1 MKLDPF
7 RSVDGVPFSASREDI
22 VRLHGR
28 PLSQER
34 NAVRLT
40 ALDYGGVVYR
50 FQDAEDGGR
59 LEEITC
65 QAAVLDLGEVQVGFA
80 DLAAFV
86 RGRDVRAFERAGFLV
101 SPRFGLAFVPGEPS
115 WVTALA
121 AHCLPQWEALSGAGL
136 H

>member
-7 RSVDGVPFSASREDI
+7 RSVDGVPFSASREDV

-65 QAAVLDLGEVQVGFA
+65 RAPVLDLGHLQVAFA

-86 RGRDVRAFERAGFLV
+86 RGHDARAFERAGFLV
-101 SPRFGLAFVPGEPS
+101 SPRLGLAFVPGEPS

-121 AHCLPQWEALSGAGL
+121 AHCLPQWEAMSGVGL